1 MIVRM
6 VYLYTDQ
13 SMKSQKNKS
22 KRRQASVKRDRG
34 GTPLTELA
42 KVTNH
47 RHVRHICLRV
57 IDIDRKTSHHL
68 IFHHDNGCIMSL
80 RATMLF
86 QVSTSEEKRNLVH
99 HVPTASVHRHPN
111 LNQSLSL
118 TVFVLHLRL
127 PTFYNDNPSYIA
139 FPKHLCFMVVLRI
152 D

>member
-47 RHVRHICLRV
+47 HQS
-57 IDIDRKTSHHL
+57 DIY
-68 IFHHDNGCIMSL
+68 
-80 RATMLF
+80 AY
-86 QVSTSEEKRNLVH
+86 E
-99 HVPTASVHRHPN
+99 
-111 LNQSLSL
+111 SLSL
-118 TVFVLHLRL
+118 IEKQVIT
-127 PTFYNDNPSYIA
+127 
-139 FPKHLCFMVVLRI
+139 
-152 D
+152 